1 VADSGYAK
9 HEDPRG
15 HTLVSSPRVSSRFVK
30 SGRDSNLALK
40 S

>member
-1 VADSGYAK
+1 VTDNGYAK
-9 HEDPRG
+9 HEDPMG
-15 HTLVSSPRVSSRFVK
+15 HVLVSSPRVSSRVIE